1 MFECQCC
8 ACTNHTMMA
17 MPTPTETVD
26 TITTEGPAQVSDKTL
41 GEIQG
46 LEIATIP
53 HHGCV
58 HECFVRAEED

>member
-1 MFECQCC
+1 
-8 ACTNHTMMA
+8 MMA

-53 HHGCV
+53 HHGCI